1 LVYHKVDEK
10 REIGI
15 TCIPPDKFRKQIQ
28 FLIQQGFKL
37 VTLSDLERCYAD
49 DPMAIA
55 ITFDD
60 GYEDIY
66 KFAFPI
72 MQEFKM
78 KATIFIITDYI
89 GKSNDWDS
97 HLGWIHFPHLNA
109 VEISELYKQG
119 WEIGSHGKTHRSLA
133 GLKTNEI
140 RKELSCSKEI
150 LEKEFSCKVRYFA
163 SPFGKVNYMIVDSAR
178 QCGYSG
184 VCGFYPFRYKN
195 GIRDR
200 MELCRM
206 AVYLTDSVSSI
217 QGKIQEG
224 KGFRRQIIK
233 QNLINF
239 CSNATLIANALK

>member
-1 LVYHKVDEK
+1 
-10 REIGI
+10 
-15 TCIPPDKFRKQIQ
+15 
-28 FLIQQGFKL
+28 
-37 VTLSDLERCYAD
+37 
-49 DPMAIA
+49 
-55 ITFDD
+55 
-60 GYEDIY
+60 
-66 KFAFPI
+66 
-72 MQEFKM
+72 
-78 KATIFIITDYI
+78 
-89 GKSNDWDS
+89 
-97 HLGWIHFPHLNA
+97 
-109 VEISELYKQG
+109 
-119 WEIGSHGKTHRSLA
+119 
-133 GLKTNEI
+133 
-140 RKELSCSKEI
+140 
-150 LEKEFSCKVRYFA
+150 
-163 SPFGKVNYMIVDSAR
+163 IVDSAR